1 MPAKVRLFT
10 KKEIQRRLNEA
21 QTLANVNAEIQQIQM
36 QIENA
41 KRDYQKRVEPL
52 EKKLIELQT
61 QQSNLSGQQTQQ
73 PATQATSS
81 QQQAA
86 QPQGGIQAAPGATSV

>member
-41 KRDYQKRVEPL
+41 KRDYQKRIEPL

-73 PATQATSS
+73 PAAQATST

-86 QPQGGIQAAPGATSV
+86 QPQGGIQAAPGATTA